1 MSVYNNIRA
10 ALEVKLS
17 DIENIPSIQFENTS
31 FNPTTGT
38 PFLTASLFPTS
49 RRPSE
54 VGSNPFNRYQGLFSI
69 SVATPE
75 NNGPKQNQDI
85 CNLILAAYPAG
96 TQELEFGEQ
105 LVRIEYTEQLGS
117 FRDSP
122 WFITPIN
129 VGWYAYDKE

>member
-10 ALEVKLS
+10 ALEVNLA
-17 DIENIPSIQFENTS
+17 DIPNIPTIQFQNTR
-31 FNPTTGT
+31 FDPVTGT
-38 PFLTASLFPTS
+38 PFLICSLIPTS

-69 SVATPE
+69 SVCTPE

-85 CNLILAAYPAG
+85 CNTILAAFPAG
-96 TQELEFGEQ
+96 THDLEFGGQ

-129 VGWYAYDKE
+129 VGWYAYDKD